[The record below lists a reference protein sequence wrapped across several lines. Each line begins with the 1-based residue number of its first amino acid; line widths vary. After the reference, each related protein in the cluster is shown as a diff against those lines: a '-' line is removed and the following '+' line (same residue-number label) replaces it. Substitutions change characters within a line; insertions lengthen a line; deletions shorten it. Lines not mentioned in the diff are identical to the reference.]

1 MKQLD
6 RLTEAMISYY
16 SGDAKQIQH
25 LLKVHA
31 FAALIGRE
39 EELAENTQ
47 LILECAAIVHDIGI
61 KPAMEK
67 YGKAD
72 GPLQEK
78 EGVEPAT
85 AVMKTAG
92 FDDNITDRVCWL
104 VAHHHTYSPV
114 DGIDH
119 RILLEAD
126 YLVNHYEHG
135 RSGDSAEAAMQ
146 GFFRTESGIRICK
159 EMFGLK

>member
-16 SGDAKQIQH
+16 SGDPKQIQH
-25 LLKVHA
+25 FLKVYA
-31 FAALIGRE
+31 FSALIGRE
-39 EELAENTQ
+39 ESLDENTQ
-47 LILECAAIVHDIGI
+47 LILESAAIVHDIGI

-78 EGVEPAT
+78 EGPDPAR
-85 AVMKTAG
+85 AVMQDIG
-92 FDDNITDRVCWL
+92 FADDVINRVCWL
-104 VAHHHTYSPV
+104 VGHHHTYSPV

-126 YLVNHYEHG
+126 YLVNHFEHG
-135 RSGDSAEAAMQ
+135 RPSDAAEAAIQ
-146 GFFRTESGIRICK
+146 GFFKTQTGIRICK